1 MFGWEENE
9 NVKDDIINCYTKDQT
24 FTAVYLGD
32 AFVDDTENENGGYP
46 MLKWE

>member
-24 FTAVYLGD
+24 FTAEDLGD
-32 AFVDDTENENGGYP
+32 AFKENTGENNGYP